1 MTQIIN
7 LTPHAITLRT
17 PHTSLSGESTDH
29 VFESAGVARVTST
42 PGQRELIDG
51 VPVPVFGRDS
61 FGEVIDLPAPADGVF
76 YVVSGMVGA
85 ALNGSRNDVLV
96 PGTGPKDNAI
106 RNEAGHI
113 VAVTCL
119 KRA

>member
-1 MTQIIN
+1 MTTIIN
-7 LTPHAITLRT
+7 LTPHPITLRDAEGVD
-17 PHTSLSGESTDH
+17 HTFS
-29 VFESAGVARVTST
+29 SAGVARVTST
-42 PGQRELIDG
+42 PGARESVAG

-61 FGEVIDLPAPADGVF
+61 FGEVIDLPDQADGVF

-85 ALNGSRNDVLV
+85 ALSGSRSDVLV
-96 PGTGPKDNAI
+96 PGTGPKDGAI

>member
-1 MTQIIN
+1 VTKIVN
-7 LTPHAITLRT
+7 LTPHSITLRDVDGAD
-17 PHTSLSGESTDH
+17 HT
-29 VFESAGVARVTST
+29 FASAGVARVTST

-51 VPVPVFGRDS
+51 VPVPVFGRDT